1 MDAITITRATKE
13 TDISLTLTLG
23 GSGKTR
29 IHTGIGFFDH
39 MLTAFALHGSM
50 DMELTVKGDLEVDGH
65 HTVEDTGIVLG
76 QALARLLAD
85 KSAIRRYGS
94 FSVPMDESLVTC
106 HLDISGRPFLVFR
119 MDFRNQTCGGYDCC
133 LTREFFRAL
142 AMNGG
147 LTLHIL
153 EEYGDNDHHKIEA
166 AYKAVGHALAL
177 AAAPREGGV
186 LSTKGTLE

>member
-29 IHTGIGFFDH
+29 INTGIGFFDH

-119 MDFRNQTCGGYDCC
+119 MDFRNQSCGSYDCC